1 MGNNDHDKFL
11 AKVYG
16 DYAKDIII
24 PNMRQRYELYQKM
37 KINQELAITAYALAL
52 KDVIYFFKMFLWTHE
67 PRPLYLK
74 WYGLK
79 NATIPFIPYPI
90 QEEIILELVAAIRSG
105 KDILLDKTREQG
117 ATWLVIGVI
126 LWFWLQRESGNDFL
140 LGSRKFDNV
149 DKKGSVDTLFE
160 KFRYMLYYLPSIF
173 LPDGFDANKHD
184 NVGNIRNPFTGS
196 FIAGEANNENFSTSG
211 RYRAIFADEFAK
223 WEETDEKAFTSMGSA
238 ALCRIIVST
247 PFGMGRK
254 FSKLRFSDSIKVAQL
269 HWSDHP
275 LHGAGQYEVEQHPY
289 LPEKKNVK
297 VSPWYLK
304 ECERR
309 KNNPEADIGQ
319 ELDMDH
325 LTAGQ
330 PYFKMQ
336 AYYINQRYI
345 ELESNP
351 VVTKNYEFIR
361 KDTDE
366 IELYETSTG
375 RFFVRKEPI
384 AGWEYRYCIASDVAQ
399 GLEHGDNSTIT
410 VYDRV
415 KLEDVMWFAGKVDT
429 HVHSLLLEYF
439 GHWYEDAF
447 IIVESNNHGHHVLQK
462 LKYTYENL
470 FHDQDFSQVVDIDRK
485 SLGFRTSGTNK
496 KPIVCGLVRES
507 LDDKCEG
514 VYDKMFY
521 SECQTFITNPK
532 TGNPEASSGNF
543 DDRVIT
549 QGLKWIIHRWLPPPK
564 ETITT
569 VDPFKDKIPF
579 GVKIREEGDIR
590 SIWN

>member
-1 MGNNDHDKFL
+1 MLMGNNDHDKFL

-16 DYAKDIII
+16 DYANDVII

-67 PRPLYLK
+67 PRPLYLE

-160 KFRYMLYYLPSIF
+160 KFRYMLYYLPSVF

-254 FSKLRFSDSIKVAQL
+254 FSKLRFDGSIRVL
-269 HWSDHP
+269 TLNWTDHP

-309 KNNPEADIGQ
+309 KGNPEADIGQ

-325 LTAGQ
+325 LSSGT
-330 PYFKMQ
+330 PYFRGQMLIIQ
-336 AYYINQRYI
+336 ERYKALKGKEI
-345 ELESNP
+345 G
-351 VVTKNYEFIR
+351 KHYEFVR
-361 KDTDE
+361 TSDDE
-366 IELYETSTG
+366 IDIFEHSTG
-375 RFFVRKEPI
+375 RIVIAEEPVL
-384 AGWEYRYCIASDVAQ
+384 GWECRYQISVDVAE
-399 GLEHGDNSTIT
+399 GLEHGDNSVFY

-415 KLEDVMWFAGKVDT
+415 TGKDVCWFVGKVDT
-429 HVHSLLLEYF
+429 FVFSLLLAYF
-439 GHWYEDAF
+439 GNKYDQAWIAVERNNQGAAVIQGLKFVYSNLYHKEDF
-447 IIVESNNHGHHVLQK
+447 GR
-462 LKYTYENL
+462 
-470 FHDQDFSQVVDIDRK
+470 VVDVETQQ
-485 SLGFRTSGTNK
+485 LGFHTNMK
-496 KPIVCGLVRES
+496 TKPIICGKLQRAIV
-507 LDDKCEG
+507 DDCEG
-514 VYDKMFY
+514 VLDKEFY
-521 SECQTFITNPK
+521 QECQTFMYDKNGK
-532 TGNPEASSGNF
+532 LGAEAGSW
-543 DDRVIT
+543 DDRVMAQAI
-549 QGLKWIIHRWLPPPK
+549 KWQLHEWLPAPV